1 MKSHSGFIDQLGHP
15 IYCELPECSS
25 PLRVIRAASPHF
37 PVLRTFTRL
46 LYKARKCHMTILA
59 IDSALASGNIDELIP
74 FMGMKD
80 NLSDLFSEDGVEHAV
95 VSEDHLSSGLGC
107 IERDLKVTH
116 ADLIAELQSK
126 FNDDAEFACCSCE
139 RLFQR
144 KQVSCVNFSLDKYET
159 DTWQRLKAH
168 VLQNGVTEQLYICQY
183 CRPFLNKNTIP
194 ARCVLNGLVTE
205 LIPDKLKSLNALSKQ
220 LIQRA
225 KAFQTI
231 VRLGTYSGKV
241 PAYNA
246 LQACRGCMFFLPL
259 PLNKTWDTLSEI
271 ELGGSGL
278 VALPDPQLYIIVNGV
293 PTKDKIVWQTLVD
306 VNAVKLAIQKLKEI
320 NWLYKNVD
328 DASSDE
334 AAKNIVEVV
343 DQASS
348 IMLEKASTDDV
359 AALQAYII
367 RSLDQ
372 QGSTKLDVEQYK
384 MQNVKDSPIESRQ
397 RHLDVM
403 CFPTLF
409 PSGQFGEFHPRD
421 IHLSASEY
429 AKSRLLNKDSR
440 FRKDPQYV
448 FFLLWQQEMRQI
460 SAGIYNVL
468 KTTSKGKVPVR
479 EFLSRVSNSDESV
492 EANLSTIFQSVRGT
506 KQYWF
511 HKSSELK
518 CMLREY
524 GSPTLFITFSC
535 AEYNSTHIDR
545 YLRKVNDHPP
555 SYPISKLCIEDPVSV
570 SRKFSA
576 NFHHLF
582 YTVLLKGS
590 VLGVVLHFFWKKEYQ
605 ARGAPHYHVLLWIQD
620 APVIGKSDPKDV
632 LAWIQERITCKI
644 PDAALNPELHALVTK
659 YQMHTCTNYCKR
671 RQKLKSGFIT
681 KCRFSFPRDVAE
693 HAVLNPVEE
702 CLKSRKKIYLLPRAA
717 QECRVNVYNP
727 LLLLLW
733 QANMDIQFTAE
744 SSLTLAHYVTGYVT
758 KAEKSNMQ
766 EVWQEVNSNS
776 SIYSKLWSFGVRSLR
791 SRECGLY
798 EASDL
803 LRGDHLTEKS
813 VTVKWVDASMPH
825 KRKRRLKTHKQLVE
839 VEKMN
844 PASTDILE
852 GSMVDIFY
860 PTRPNELENV
870 CLYDFVQWYKYC
882 GTDKDGSRVYTR
894 SCKSLFFLITSCLIL
909 PMRTRE
915 KTISI
920 LSCYYSFHFEM
931 NVI

>member
-1 MKSHSGFIDQLGHP
+1 MYGKIKVLQPYLLPYSYSLFEPNSRTLAEYGVRLEKAILRDSELLSEVNNAFCNSHPLLAQKVVTRSARAAVSKISADALLAKALSVRRSQAGSLLNTIRKVNAKKLQESDILVGHRFHTAGAEPYFFDNSYTHTKQHGAIPVDLNGRCVVAEEIKDRDKVTMRPLKWKCTNECRKLTSEEVAIVLKTNSLFQKSIEDLRAGLDALDSGCGHVHYDVTLKSHSGFIDQLGHP

-25 PLRVIRAASPHF
+25 PLRIIRAAMPHF
-37 PVLRTFTRL
+37 PALRTFTRL

-59 IDSALASGNIDELIP
+59 IDSALASGNIEELIP

-95 VSEDHLSSGLGC
+95 VSEDHSSSGLGC

-205 LIPDKLKSLNALSKQ
+205 LIPDELKSLNALSKQ

-328 DASSDE
+328 DASLDE

-359 AALQAYII
+359 AALQAYTI
-367 RSLDQ
+367 RLLDQ

-440 FRKDPQYV
+440 FRKDAQYV

-576 NFHHLF
+576 NFHDLF
-582 YTVLLKGS
+582 NTVLLKGS
-590 VLGVVLHFFWKKEYQ
+590 VLGVVEHFFWKKEYQ
-605 ARGAPHYHVLLWIQD
+605 ARGAPHYHVLLWILG
-620 APVIGKSDPKDV
+620 APVIGKSDPKD
-632 LAWIQERITCKI
+632 R
-644 PDAALNPELHALVTK
+644 
-659 YQMHTCTNYCKR
+659 
-671 RQKLKSGFIT
+671 
-681 KCRFSFPRDVAE
+681 
-693 HAVLNPVEE
+693 
-702 CLKSRKKIYLLPRAA
+702 
-717 QECRVNVYNP
+717 
-727 LLLLLW
+727 
-733 QANMDIQFTAE
+733 
-744 SSLTLAHYVTGYVT
+744 
-758 KAEKSNMQ
+758 
-766 EVWQEVNSNS
+766 
-776 SIYSKLWSFGVRSLR
+776 
-791 SRECGLY
+791 
-798 EASDL
+798 
-803 LRGDHLTEKS
+803 
-813 VTVKWVDASMPH
+813 
-825 KRKRRLKTHKQLVE
+825 
-839 VEKMN
+839 
-844 PASTDILE
+844 
-852 GSMVDIFY
+852 
-860 PTRPNELENV
+860 
-870 CLYDFVQWYKYC
+870 
-882 GTDKDGSRVYTR
+882 R
-894 SCKSLFFLITSCLIL
+894 SCMDPGTHH
-909 PMRTRE
+909 M
-915 KTISI
+915 
-920 LSCYYSFHFEM
+920 
-931 NVI
+931 